1 MISEP
6 LAVREQQTK
15 SPRKLYQETF
25 AQRRGPV
32 AWGHNDSVVINMDE
46 PSPRI
51 LVADDDPE
59 MREMLAEELRASGY
73 EVLLAKDG
81 AQLRE
86 MLHGKGI
93 NRIDPEPD
101 LVVSDIRMPGKSGLE
116 VLEALRTS
124 NWAMPVI
131 LITAFGTPE
140 THDEAKRLGAN
151 VILDKPFDLDDL
163 VAAVRR
169 VVPLPEAG

>member
-1 MISEP
+1 MSPQPLTVSE
-6 LAVREQQTK
+6 QIK
-15 SPRKLYQETF
+15 SPRKCYHETL
-25 AQRRGPV
+25 ASRHDPTV
-32 AWGHNDSVVINMDE
+32 WDHNDIVINLNE
-46 PSPRI
+46 PRPRI

-81 AQLRE
+81 GQLRE

-93 NRIDPEPD
+93 KRIDPEPD
-101 LVVSDIRMPGKSGLE
+101 LIVSDIRMPGKSGLE

-124 NWAMPVI
+124 NWAMPVV

-140 THDEAKRLGAN
+140 THAEAKRLGAN

-169 VVPLPEAG
+169 VVPLPEAR